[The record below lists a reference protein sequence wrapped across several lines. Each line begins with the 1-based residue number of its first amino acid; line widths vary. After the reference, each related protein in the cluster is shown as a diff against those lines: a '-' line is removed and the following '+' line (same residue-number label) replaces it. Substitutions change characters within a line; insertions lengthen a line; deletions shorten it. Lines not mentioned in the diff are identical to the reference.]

1 VDSNYSESFGLATAL
16 HLHRK
21 HLFSVAMSSENLLK
35 SSKKR
40 VVIVGAGA
48 AGMVSQAVENL
59 PEYALQKEVSE

>member
-1 VDSNYSESFGLATAL
+1 
-16 HLHRK
+16 
-21 HLFSVAMSSENLLK
+21 MSSENLLK